1 VDSIANPDDIPG
13 QGFGVLIVE
22 IKFLLQSGVHCSGQS
37 PCTLIKM
44 AALQAQKA
52 FSAAAGRS
60 SVRAAPSR
68 GALVCRAAADRKLW
82 APTVEAPAY
91 LNGELAGD
99 YGEQRPR
106 MPLGVTRVF
115 GSYWQPHLDRI
126 SHRTIKPVQASTPW
140 DWALTQ
146 WH

>member
-1 VDSIANPDDIPG
+1 
-13 QGFGVLIVE
+13 
-22 IKFLLQSGVHCSGQS
+22 
-37 PCTLIKM
+37 
-44 AALQAQKA
+44 
-52 FSAAAGRS
+52 
-60 SVRAAPSR
+60 VRAAPSR

-106 MPLGVTRVF
+106 IPHGVTRVF
-115 GSYWQPHLDRI
+115 KCNRHPRLNWISYMSI
-126 SHRTIKPVQASTPW
+126 SNLQASTPW
-140 DWALTQ
+140 VWALTQ

>member
-1 VDSIANPDDIPG
+1 
-13 QGFGVLIVE
+13 
-22 IKFLLQSGVHCSGQS
+22 
-37 PCTLIKM
+37 M

-106 MPLGVTRVF
+106 VLLRVTRVF
-115 GSYWQPHLDRI
+115 SIYWHLRVNRISYW
-126 SHRTIKPVQASTPW
+126 TIATVQASTLW
-140 DWALTQ
+140 VWALTQ